1 MLFVRTPMGNKTA
14 AKSTKHLIME
24 ITISWKKWRTQYDE
38 QVKSPQSN
46 SIKK

>member
-1 MLFVRTPMGNKTA
+1 MGNKTA
-14 AKSTKHLIME
+14 AKRRKHLIME
-24 ITISWKKWRTQYDE
+24 IIISWKKLKTQYDE